1 MKRFI
6 SNYTITGSGEEFINH
21 ITTVDDD
28 GRLVSIL
35 PFDREL
41 GNTIYVPE
49 PLCVVVS
56 SEIHLVEEA
65 FGDSASRKQFRQRLV
80 NVETSQ
86 PQAGSPVMV
95 LRLDFAHNILNRL

>member
-21 ITTVDDD
+21 ITTVDDE

-49 PLCVVVS
+49 PLCVVTTDDANF
-56 SEIHLVEEA
+56 VEEA
-65 FGDSASRKQFRQRLV
+65 FRDSASREQLKRRLKDM
-80 NVETSQ
+80 ETSQ
-86 PQAGSPVMV
+86 PQSGISVMV